1 MENARL
7 IESTLTE
14 TMSPRIVDG
23 WTLKLKQITHE
34 ERRKTTMKKTETFVV
49 LRDKETGRFL
59 VEYKNNGRALAYSVK
74 NTDKLSN
81 ASKNDVTAT
90 KEQIEE
96 FKKLAE
102 AFDCELLE
110 VTATYELKT
119 FDGKEPEDLT
129 ESIEEAK
136 KEAFKHFLKM
146 FVKSS
151 AEDE

>member
-1 MENARL
+1 MAKRIL
-7 IESTLTE
+7 I
-14 TMSPRIVDG
+14 
-23 WTLKLKQITHE
+23 K

-96 FKKLAE
+96 FEKLAN
-102 AFDCELLE
+102 AFDCEILVVE
-110 VTATYELKT
+110 AEYTLKT
-119 FDGKEPEDLT
+119 LDGKESEDLT
-129 ESIEEAK
+129 ENIEEAK
-136 KEAFKHFLKM
+136 REHLVNLLHGLF
-146 FVKSS
+146 SDDDDE
-151 AEDE
+151 ED

>member
-1 MENARL
+1 
-7 IESTLTE
+7 
-14 TMSPRIVDG
+14 
-23 WTLKLKQITHE
+23 
-34 ERRKTTMKKTETFVV
+34 MKKTEKFIV
-49 LRDKETGRFL
+49 LRDKETGKFL

-96 FKKLAE
+96 FEKLAN

-119 FDGKEPEDLT
+119 LDGKEPEDLT
-129 ESIEEAK
+129 ENIEEAK
-136 KEAFKHFLKM
+136 RKNLVNLLHGLFSDDDE
-146 FVKSS
+146 
-151 AEDE
+151 ED

>member
-1 MENARL
+1 
-7 IESTLTE
+7 
-14 TMSPRIVDG
+14 
-23 WTLKLKQITHE
+23 
-34 ERRKTTMKKTETFVV
+34 MKKTETFVV
-49 LRDKETGRFL
+49 LRDKETGKFL

-96 FKKLAE
+96 FEKLAN

-119 FDGKEPEDLT
+119 LDGKEPEDLT
-129 ESIEEAK
+129 ESIKKAKRKQFKNFLEHLLSDDEE
-136 KEAFKHFLKM
+136 
-146 FVKSS
+146 
-151 AEDE
+151 D

>member
-1 MENARL
+1 
-7 IESTLTE
+7 
-14 TMSPRIVDG
+14 
-23 WTLKLKQITHE
+23 
-34 ERRKTTMKKTETFVV
+34 MKKTETFVV
-49 LRDKETGRFL
+49 LRDKETGKIL

-96 FKKLAE
+96 FEKLAN

-119 FDGKEPEDLT
+119 LDGKEPEDLT
-129 ESIEEAK
+129 EDIEDAK
-136 KEAFKHFLKM
+136 RKYIKGILKGLLNDD
-146 FVKSS
+146 
-151 AEDE
+151 AED

>member
-1 MENARL
+1 
-7 IESTLTE
+7 
-14 TMSPRIVDG
+14 
-23 WTLKLKQITHE
+23 
-34 ERRKTTMKKTETFVV
+34 MKKTETFVV
-49 LRDKETGRFL
+49 LRDKETGKFL

-96 FKKLAE
+96 FEKLAN

-119 FDGKEPEDLT
+119 LDSKEPEDLT
-129 ESIEEAK
+129 EDIEDAK
-136 KEAFKHFLKM
+136 RKYIEGLLKGLLDDD
-146 FVKSS
+146 
-151 AEDE
+151 AED

>member
-1 MENARL
+1 
-7 IESTLTE
+7 
-14 TMSPRIVDG
+14 
-23 WTLKLKQITHE
+23 
-34 ERRKTTMKKTETFVV
+34 MKKTETFVV

-96 FKKLAE
+96 FEKLAN

-119 FDGKEPEDLT
+119 LDGKEPEELT
-129 ESIEEAK
+129 EDIENAK
-136 KEAFKHFLKM
+136 RKYIEGLLKGLLDDD
-146 FVKSS
+146 
-151 AEDE
+151 AED

>member
-1 MENARL
+1 
-7 IESTLTE
+7 
-14 TMSPRIVDG
+14 
-23 WTLKLKQITHE
+23 
-34 ERRKTTMKKTETFVV
+34 MKKTETFVV
-49 LRDKETGRFL
+49 LRDKETGKFL

-96 FKKLAE
+96 FEKLAN

-119 FDGKEPEDLT
+119 LDGKEPEELT
-129 ESIEEAK
+129 EDIENAK
-136 KEAFKHFLKM
+136 RKYIKGLLKGLL
-146 FVKSS
+146 SDDG
-151 AEDE
+151 EE

>member
-1 MENARL
+1 
-7 IESTLTE
+7 
-14 TMSPRIVDG
+14 
-23 WTLKLKQITHE
+23 
-34 ERRKTTMKKTETFVV
+34 MKKTETFVV

-96 FKKLAE
+96 FEKLAN

-119 FDGKEPEDLT
+119 LDGKEPEELT
-129 ESIEEAK
+129 EDIENAK
-136 KEAFKHFLKM
+136 QKYIKGLLKGLLDD
-146 FVKSS
+146 
-151 AEDE
+151 AED